1 MKGPEMKSYLLLVLC
16 LLLVSSVLAC
26 AAKDDSNTQPLNQ
39 SNQSTASDERK
50 ESTDASQAKKDTVDI
65 AVAKYRTDL
74 VVTVMKLFQ
83 HSVWVLGDEDQIRK
97 TLSENDL
104 NMSGALIRGEDHSS
118 SSKEIWG
125 VESPPM
131 SGGQAYVAYNDDSL
145 FVIYRST
152 DAEDGWDLTLNVLT
166 DLKAYYTDLDFLD
179 DNPEL
184 ANKFGDLKVHSGF
197 HKEYLRYREQVLSQT
212 QKHPNKR
219 IYVSG
224 HSLGGALA
232 SLTSLDI
239 VAQTGRDVT
248 LVTFGAPRVGNK
260 AYQQLSDHLI
270 PATYRVV
277 INGDPIPRVPGSVLD
292 YQHSGK
298 VLQIDEK
305 GNQVS
310 PQDLKSSPIFQSFD
324 FPKHHLKPYHAS
336 LVKLLKHCIND
347 QKNEDMQPCID
358 LAWLESSSKAEREA
372 SRKAWQVV
380 PEGTIPWQSI
390 DLKDLPIDTPKIP
403 DIKQALPEL
412 QLSNIVPV
420 LPLENF
426 VIDGISLDDIPINS
440 LPLDKIDIDNLIPDL
455 PIDKPDLKNLIK

>member
-1 MKGPEMKSYLLLVLC
+1 MKGPKMKSYLLLALC
-16 LLLVSSVLAC
+16 LLLVLSVLAC
-26 AAKDDSNTQPLNQ
+26 APKNDPDRQPLNQ
-39 SNQSTASDERK
+39 SNQSTASNEYK
-50 ESTDASQAKKDTVDI
+50 ESNSRQTKKDTVDI
-65 AVAKYRTDL
+65 AVAKYRTNL

-83 HSVWVLGDEDQIRK
+83 HSAWILGDEDQIRN

-104 NMSGALIRGEDHSS
+104 NMAGDLIRGEDHSS
-118 SSKEIWG
+118 SSTEVWG
-125 VESPPM
+125 VEAPPM

-184 ANKFGDLKVHSGF
+184 ANKFGELKVHSGF
-197 HKEYLRYREQVLSQT
+197 HKEYLRYRERVLSQI

-248 LVTFGAPRVGNK
+248 LVTFGTPRVGNK

-292 YQHSGK
+292 YHHSGK

-310 PQDLKSSPIFQSFD
+310 PQDLKSSPMFQSFD